1 MPRKLKF
8 AQYLLTVEG
17 MALMRSWFS
26 VDTEIATRRIEE
38 MTRICNSLDQLP
50 QSFEITH
57 YEVTPREGYAVW
69 SSLYDQDSATDF
81 LAMLEKPV
89 LLRLLTAIPSC
100 TALDVACGTGRQTE
114 LLASLGHTVTGVD
127 LTAEMLQH
135 ARKRVPQAHF
145 LLGDLHTL
153 PLKDASFDLAICSLA
168 LTHMPD
174 LSQPIKEIARVVR
187 RGGQI
192 ILSDLHPV
200 QVASGGDASFALHP
214 HEFVL
219 VQNYLHLH
227 SEYLRI
233 FAQCGLAVR
242 ECIEP
247 LFTPQI
253 ANMLWTAPYI
263 PEANSYAFVGS
274 PALLIWDLYKQV

>member
-1 MPRKLKF
+1 MPRKFKF
-8 AQYLLTVEG
+8 AQYLLAVEG
-17 MALMRSWFS
+17 MALMRSWS
-26 VDTEIATRRIEE
+26 NGKAEIATRRIEE
-38 MTRICNSLDQLP
+38 MIRICNSLDQPP
-50 QSFEITH
+50 QSFEIKR
-57 YEVTPREGYAVW
+57 YEVAPREGYTLW

-81 LAMLEKPV
+81 FTMLEKPI
-89 LLRLLTAIPSC
+89 LLRLLTAIPPC

-114 LLASLGHTVTGVD
+114 LLVNLGHTVTGVD

-145 LLGDLHTL
+145 LLGDLHAL
-153 PLKDASFDLAICSLA
+153 PLKDSSFDLAICSLA
-168 LTHMPD
+168 LTHTPD
-174 LSQPIKEIARVVR
+174 LTQSIKEIARVVR

-200 QVASGGDASFALHP
+200 QVAFGGDASFALHP

-219 VQNYLHLH
+219 VHNYVHLH
-227 SEYLRI
+227 SEYLRA

-253 ANMLWTAPYI
+253 ANRLWTAPYI
-263 PEANSYAFVGS
+263 PEANSFAFAGS
-274 PALLIWDLYKQV
+274 PALLMWDLCKQV